1 MKGRAFVRG
10 ELVSEAEMLAQIVR
24 DRVPNDSRMIHDS
37 ANVSPLAHVDASAHL
52 GAGVVVEA
60 FAFVG
65 PNVYMGEGT
74 WIGPNATLLGNTT
87 VGRDC
92 KFFPAV
98 SWAPIL
104 KTSNTVENPQRLKS
118 EIGRAFG
125 NASPFTV
132 PPPTAWS
139 RAWGSDCL
147 IMAYVHI
154 AHDVQVG
161 NHVILANA
169 CNVAGHVVI
178 EDQVIIEG
186 MVGIQQFVRIGK
198 HAFIAGG
205 SLVRKNVPPYIKA
218 AREPLSYIGINGI
231 GLRRRG
237 FDIDRIQAIEDIY
250 RTLYVLN
257 NNMSQAVKAAELE
270 LPTSEDKDVG
280 PLLHSQLGQRHHQR
294 PVLMASPAI
303 MAPQFEATGLTL
315 NRGGKRIWADAS
327 WNIQGYTALLGAN
340 GAGKSSTLNMLA
352 GQLSPDA
359 GSVTL
364 FRVHGA
370 DVTPEAWMRQ
380 VTLAAPWLTLP
391 THLTLASSRGFSLGI
406 QKPS

>member
-1 MKGRAFVRG
+1 
-10 ELVSEAEMLAQIVR
+10 
-24 DRVPNDSRMIHDS
+24 MIHDS

-65 PNVYMGEGT
+65 PNVYVGEGT

-92 KFFPAV
+92 KFFPSCVVGAD
-98 SWAPIL
+98 SQDL
-104 KTSNTVENPQRLKS
+104 KYNGEPTTVE
-118 EIGRAFG
+118 IGDRTSIRECVTIHRA
-125 NASPFTV
+125 TTDRMV
-132 PPPTAWS
+132 T
-139 RAWGSDCL
+139 RVGSDCL

-257 NNMSQAVKAAELE
+257 NNMTQAVKAAELE
-270 LPTSEDKDVG
+270 LPTSDDKDTVLSFIRQSDKGIIRG
-280 PLLHSQLGQRHHQR
+280 P
-294 PVLMASPAI
+294 
-303 MAPQFEATGLTL
+303 F
-315 NRGGKRIWADAS
+315 
-327 WNIQGYTALLGAN
+327 
-340 GAGKSSTLNMLA
+340 
-352 GQLSPDA
+352 
-359 GSVTL
+359 
-364 FRVHGA
+364 
-370 DVTPEAWMRQ
+370 
-380 VTLAAPWLTLP
+380 
-391 THLTLASSRGFSLGI
+391 
-406 QKPS
+406 

>member
-1 MKGRAFVRG
+1 
-10 ELVSEAEMLAQIVR
+10 
-24 DRVPNDSRMIHDS
+24 MIHDS

-65 PNVYMGEGT
+65 PNVYVGEGT

-92 KFFPAV
+92 KFFPSCVVGAD
-98 SWAPIL
+98 SQDL
-104 KTSNTVENPQRLKS
+104 KYNGEPTTVE
-118 EIGRAFG
+118 IGDRTSIRECVTIHRA
-125 NASPFTV
+125 TTDRMV
-132 PPPTAWS
+132 T
-139 RAWGSDCL
+139 RVGSDCL

-237 FDIDRIQAIEDIY
+237 FD
-250 RTLYVLN
+250 
-257 NNMSQAVKAAELE
+257 
-270 LPTSEDKDVG
+270 
-280 PLLHSQLGQRHHQR
+280 
-294 PVLMASPAI
+294 
-303 MAPQFEATGLTL
+303 
-315 NRGGKRIWADAS
+315 
-327 WNIQGYTALLGAN
+327 
-340 GAGKSSTLNMLA
+340 
-352 GQLSPDA
+352 LS
-359 GSVTL
+359 L
-364 FRVHGA
+364 IH
-370 DVTPEAWMRQ
+370 
-380 VTLAAPWLTLP
+380 
-391 THLTLASSRGFSLGI
+391 I
-406 QKPS
+406 

>member
-1 MKGRAFVRG
+1 
-10 ELVSEAEMLAQIVR
+10 
-24 DRVPNDSRMIHDS
+24 MIHDT

-65 PNVYMGEGT
+65 PHVYVGEGT

-92 KFFPAV
+92 KFFPGCVVGAD
-98 SWAPIL
+98 SQDL
-104 KTSNTVENPQRLKS
+104 KYNGEPTTVE
-118 EIGRAFG
+118 IGDRTSIRECVTIHRA
-125 NASPFTV
+125 TTDRMV
-132 PPPTAWS
+132 T
-139 RAWGSDCL
+139 RVGSDCL

-270 LPTSEDKDVG
+270 LPTSEDKDVVLSFIRNSDKGIIRG
-280 PLLHSQLGQRHHQR
+280 P
-294 PVLMASPAI
+294 
-303 MAPQFEATGLTL
+303 F
-315 NRGGKRIWADAS
+315 
-327 WNIQGYTALLGAN
+327 
-340 GAGKSSTLNMLA
+340 
-352 GQLSPDA
+352 
-359 GSVTL
+359 
-364 FRVHGA
+364 
-370 DVTPEAWMRQ
+370 
-380 VTLAAPWLTLP
+380 
-391 THLTLASSRGFSLGI
+391 
-406 QKPS
+406 

>member
-1 MKGRAFVRG
+1 
-10 ELVSEAEMLAQIVR
+10 
-24 DRVPNDSRMIHDS
+24 MIHDS
-37 ANVSPLAHVDASAHL
+37 ANVSPLAHIDVGSYKRKGLDNHPSAKVRR
-52 GAGVVVEA
+52 GIDV
-60 FAFVG
+60 
-65 PNVYMGEGT
+65 GEGT

-92 KFFPAV
+92 KFFPSCVVGAD
-98 SWAPIL
+98 SQDL
-104 KTSNTVENPQRLKS
+104 KYNGEPTTVE
-118 EIGRAFG
+118 IGDRTSIRECVTIHRA
-125 NASPFTV
+125 TTDRMV
-132 PPPTAWS
+132 T
-139 RAWGSDCL
+139 RVGSDCL

-250 RTLYVLN
+250 RTL
-257 NNMSQAVKAAELE
+257 
-270 LPTSEDKDVG
+270 TS
-280 PLLHSQLGQRHHQR
+280 
-294 PVLMASPAI
+294 
-303 MAPQFEATGLTL
+303 
-315 NRGGKRIWADAS
+315 
-327 WNIQGYTALLGAN
+327 
-340 GAGKSSTLNMLA
+340 
-352 GQLSPDA
+352 
-359 GSVTL
+359 
-364 FRVHGA
+364 
-370 DVTPEAWMRQ
+370 
-380 VTLAAPWLTLP
+380 
-391 THLTLASSRGFSLGI
+391 
-406 QKPS
+406 

>member
-1 MKGRAFVRG
+1 
-10 ELVSEAEMLAQIVR
+10 
-24 DRVPNDSRMIHDS
+24 MIHDS
-37 ANVSPLAHVDASAHL
+37 ANVSPLAHVDTSAHL

-65 PNVYMGEGT
+65 PNVYVGEGT

-92 KFFPAV
+92 KFFPSCVVGAD
-98 SWAPIL
+98 SQDL
-104 KTSNTVENPQRLKS
+104 KYNGEPTTVE
-118 EIGRAFG
+118 IGDRTSIRECVTIHRA
-125 NASPFTV
+125 TTDRMV
-132 PPPTAWS
+132 T
-139 RAWGSDCL
+139 RVGSDCL

-257 NNMSQAVKAAELE
+257 NNMSQAVKAAEL
-270 LPTSEDKDVG
+270 
-280 PLLHSQLGQRHHQR
+280 
-294 PVLMASPAI
+294 
-303 MAPQFEATGLTL
+303 
-315 NRGGKRIWADAS
+315 
-327 WNIQGYTALLGAN
+327 
-340 GAGKSSTLNMLA
+340 
-352 GQLSPDA
+352 
-359 GSVTL
+359 
-364 FRVHGA
+364 
-370 DVTPEAWMRQ
+370 
-380 VTLAAPWLTLP
+380 
-391 THLTLASSRGFSLGI
+391 
-406 QKPS
+406 